1 MTYVIESFYVDLEN
15 FTYVR
20 TFKDLKLRYDQHKE
34 KLSDP
39 INRAR
44 MNNDPRYEGISLF
57 ILNNLNGIAVLLRFF
72 GFYFDVKII

>member
-1 MTYVIESFYVDLEN
+1 MTYVIESFYGDLEN

-34 KLSDP
+34 KQSDP

-44 MNNDPRYEGISLF
+44 MNNDPRYEEFSLF
-57 ILNNLNGIAVLLRFF
+57 ILKNLKTSVAVLLNIFT
-72 GFYFDVKII
+72 IISK